1 MLGQNGVL
9 QADLEPTFP
18 PRVHQRTEK
27 SFAEASTASVHRKHT
42 HTHTNSRK
50 EMVLSLAR
58 VIIAAM
64 ANSGQC

>member
-1 MLGQNGVL
+1 MDRG
-9 QADLEPTFP
+9 AWWAT
-18 PRVHQRTEK
+18 VHAIEK
-27 SFAEASTASVHRKHT
+27 SWTQLNMCVHTQAHRKHT